1 MRDSVDTDVI
11 VVGAGMAG
19 LAAAATL
26 RQHGLRAVV
35 LEASG
40 RVGGRAYTSHPPEL
54 GGDWFDHGAM
64 WLHTAERNPLV
75 PIARAAGETLL
86 ASDTF
91 RTERTFID
99 GRLTTV
105 DEDAAY
111 EATWPTYRITADAI
125 LAEQDDAPLAAV
137 AARMTDNPWAVS
149 VENWEGP
156 VINVAD
162 AAAFSLRDWRT
173 NQLDGTNLIIPGG
186 IGAFAGR
193 TLAGMAAVIRLNC
206 PVTRIAWHT
215 AHGVSVDTPRG
226 TLRARAAIVTA
237 STGVLNAGAIV
248 FDPPLPDAT
257 QADLA
262 ALPMGL
268 ALKVAFRATGADRLG
283 LPDHCSVDRQVRA
296 SGTPAM
302 VFSAWPTGRNFISGW
317 VGGSLAW
324 DLNRAGPRAVE
335 DFARAELRRS
345 LGHRIDTALAF
356 ALVTEWGN
364 DPYYRGA
371 YAYARPGQVGAR
383 TSLQA
388 PIADGQLILAGEATN
403 DDGLAGTLAGAWN
416 AGARAAGRISANL
429 K

>member
-1 MRDSVDTDVI
+1 MHEAVDTDVI

-26 RQHGLRAVV
+26 RQRGRSAIV

-40 RVGGRAYTSHPPEL
+40 RVGGRAFTSHPPEL
-54 GGDWFDHGAM
+54 AGDWFDHGAM

-91 RTERTFID
+91 RTERTFVD
-99 GRLTTV
+99 GRPTTAE
-105 DEDAAY
+105 EDAAY
-111 EATWPTYRITADAI
+111 EATWPAYRAMADAI

-137 AARMTDNPWAVS
+137 AARMQKNTWAVS

-206 PVTRIAWHT
+206 PVTRIAWHA
-215 AHGVSVDTPRG
+215 AHGVTVETKRG
-226 TLRARAAIVTA
+226 SLRARAVIVTV
-237 STGVLNAGAIV
+237 STGVLNAGAIT

-257 QADLA
+257 QANLA

-268 ALKVAFRATGADRLG
+268 ALKVAFRATGTDRLG
-283 LPDHCSVDRQVRA
+283 LPDHCSVDRQVRM

-317 VGGSLAW
+317 VGGTLAW
-324 DLNRAGPRAVE
+324 DLNRAGPRAIE
-335 DFARAELRRS
+335 DFARAELRQS
-345 LGHRIDTALAF
+345 LGNRIDSALAF
-356 ALVTEWGN
+356 ALVTQWGGDEN
-364 DPYYRGA
+364 YRGA
-371 YAYARPGQVGAR
+371 YAYARPGQVAAR
-383 TSLQA
+383 TRLQA
-388 PIADGQLILAGEATN
+388 PVSERLAFAGEATN

-416 AGARAAGRISANL
+416 SGARAAAAIG
-429 K
+429 